1 MSARVSTITG
11 APTESTGT
19 GVRVAVMTVSS
30 SSSCAKRVDDERAA
44 ATHKA
49 TREEMMFFM
58 TAFPCT
64 PAWIAW

>member
-1 MSARVSTITG
+1 MTG

-30 SSSCAKRVDDERAA
+30 SSSCARTVDDERAA
-44 ATHKA
+44 ATHKT
-49 TREEMMFFM
+49 TRDETMFFM
-58 TAFPCT
+58 IAFPCT